1 MSDEH
6 LPLGYLI
13 SDEVLVQYAQKHTN
27 REMSDEELLVWA
39 QFIALVN
46 ANADNSDATWADS
59 DFSNG
64 MPLLP
69 YLQILGGG
77 PHEWRI
83 PKDVED
89 RLCAELG
96 LTGNPVPFKPEK
108 YGMLE

>member
-1 MSDEH
+1 MSNKH

-13 SDEVLVQYAQKHTN
+13 PDEVLVQYAQKHTN
-27 REMSDEELLVWA
+27 HKMSDNDLLVWA

-46 ANADNSDATWADS
+46 ANADNSDAKWADS
-59 DFSNG
+59 DFNDG
-64 MPLLP
+64 MPLVI

-89 RLCAELG
+89 RLCATYLFYASAIKNS
-96 LTGNPVPFKPEK
+96 T
-108 YGMLE
+108 M